1 MSTTAPRHLLLV
13 GGGLMGCGI
22 AAIFLAGGWRVQV
35 VTPSAA
41 TRAGLPGRVAD
52 ALAQLDAKVALE
64 DRLTIQSCL
73 DAADTA
79 ALDLV
84 IEAVSEDLALKQSL
98 FRALDARVPPNV
110 PLATNTS
117 TFPIG
122 QIADGLTN
130 AARVVGAHFFM
141 PAHLV
146 PLVEVILGPQ
156 SDPALAAQVSD
167 WLRTLGKRPILVQKD
182 IPGFIANRIQHAMM
196 REALYLIE
204 DGVASAE
211 DVDAAVRYGFGFR
224 FIACGPILQKEMSGW
239 DTNCRAGNALYP
251 HLNNA
256 DCFPPALERMVNEG
270 RVGMKSLNGL
280 WSWTAASAADT
291 QAGIG
296 RRLQAGLAVLREDG
310 EA

>member
-1 MSTTAPRHLLLV
+1 MSATAQRHLLLV

-22 AAIFLAGGWRVQV
+22 AAIFLAGGWWVQV

-41 TRAGLPGRVAD
+41 TRAGLPRRVAD
-52 ALAQLDAKVALE
+52 ALTQMDTKVALE
-64 DRLTIQSCL
+64 DSLTIHASL
-73 DAADTA
+73 DEADTTRV
-79 ALDLV
+79 DLV
-84 IEAVSEDLALKQSL
+84 IEAVSEDLALKQAL

-122 QIADGLTN
+122 QIAGGLSN

-156 SDPALAAQVSD
+156 SNPAMAGQLSD
-167 WLRTLGKRPILVQKD
+167 WLSALGKRPILVQKD

-211 DVDAAVRYGFGFR
+211 DVDTAVRYGFGFR

-280 WSWTAASAADT
+280 WSWTPASVADT

-296 RRLQAGLAVLREDG
+296 RRLQAGLAVLREEG